1 MGIKQLFLF
10 VLSIGIVSKLDAQA
24 KGASPILT
32 SKSSTLYSSTYAV
45 VIGISDYQNPSIPD
59 LRYADKDAEVFA
71 NYLRSKA
78 GGRLDED
85 HLKVL
90 INQQATM
97 AQFANALDWLWEV
110 CKEGDQAII
119 YFSGHG
125 DVEKKSLTQPGFL
138 LCWDSPA
145 HVYMAGGAFAL
156 PMLQEVIS
164 TLSIQ
169 NKAKVVVITD
179 ACHSGVLAGS
189 SVGGAHATAS
199 NLAKQYA
206 NEVKIMSCQPNE
218 YSIEGE
224 QWGGGRGAFSFHL
237 VEGLYGF
244 ADSNNDQLVTLQEM
258 GRYLE
263 DHVTNE
269 VVPISQVPMIIGN
282 RTERL
287 ASVDSEL
294 LSSIKS
300 GKGNQNQLFSS
311 IDSKGIEEEVLK
323 GLDSSIL
330 VMYQHFKSA
339 LKDKKL
345 LEPKNDCADFYYEQ
359 LAKVPELNRL
369 HSTMRRNYAAVLQD
383 ESQQVM
389 NNWIGMDIKQMSL
402 SVKSRVNKYGVYPR
416 YLERAMELLGSN
428 HYMYK
433 SLQSRKYFFEG
444 YLSNLSNRNANKMEG
459 QKAMALFDLS
469 LQWQSDLP
477 HLYWQKSLIYGYCY
491 LQPDS
496 AIFYARK
503 AMELQPSWLLP
514 CYTTAVLF
522 SRIPKSIDNAVPF
535 LEEAV
540 SIDSNSVMVWQAYGD
555 YWNLKNEFVKAE
567 QCYKKAILADSIQ
580 SVPYL
585 NISSLYQKLNR
596 YDDAELMINKAL
608 TLDSTQPEVYG
619 NYGLLLK
626 KMKRFAESEIILKK
640 SLKLDPLQSNV
651 WGTLGLVYAILNQ
664 YEDAEMAFDRAI
676 KNDSRNLNAQINM
689 VCLLSIQMKK
699 DKAFEYL
706 NEAFKNGFHDYN
718 GLQEDPDLSYLRSLP
733 EWHALIA
740 KYFPEKMK

>member
-1 MGIKQLFLF
+1 
-10 VLSIGIVSKLDAQA
+10 
-24 KGASPILT
+24 
-32 SKSSTLYSSTYAV
+32 
-45 VIGISDYQNPSIPD
+45 
-59 LRYADKDAEVFA
+59 
-71 NYLRSKA
+71 
-78 GGRLDED
+78 
-85 HLKVL
+85 
-90 INQQATM
+90 
-97 AQFANALDWLWEV
+97 
-110 CKEGDQAII
+110 
-119 YFSGHG
+119 
-125 DVEKKSLTQPGFL
+125 
-138 LCWDSPA
+138 
-145 HVYMAGGAFAL
+145 
-156 PMLQEVIS
+156 
-164 TLSIQ
+164 
-169 NKAKVVVITD
+169 
-179 ACHSGVLAGS
+179 
-189 SVGGAHATAS
+189 
-199 NLAKQYA
+199 
-206 NEVKIMSCQPNE
+206 
-218 YSIEGE
+218 
-224 QWGGGRGAFSFHL
+224 
-237 VEGLYGF
+237 
-244 ADSNNDQLVTLQEM
+244 
-258 GRYLE
+258 
-263 DHVTNE
+263 
-269 VVPISQVPMIIGN
+269 
-282 RTERL
+282 
-287 ASVDSEL
+287 
-294 LSSIKS
+294 
-300 GKGNQNQLFSS
+300 
-311 IDSKGIEEEVLK
+311 
-323 GLDSSIL
+323 
-330 VMYQHFKSA
+330 
-339 LKDKKL
+339 
-345 LEPKNDCADFYYEQ
+345 
-359 LAKVPELNRL
+359 
-369 HSTMRRNYAAVLQD
+369 
-383 ESQQVM
+383 
-389 NNWIGMDIKQMSL
+389 MSL

-459 QKAMALFDLS
+459 QKAMVLFDLS

-477 HLYWQKSLIYGYCY
+477 HVYWQKSLVFGYCY

-706 NEAFKNGFHDYN
+706 NEAYKNGFHDYN

>member
-1 MGIKQLFLF
+1 MFLF
-10 VLSIGIVSKLDAQA
+10 VLSIGMLGKLDAQT
-24 KGASPILT
+24 KGASPVLT
-32 SKSSTLYSSTYAV
+32 SKSSTLNSSTYAV

-59 LRYADKDAEVFA
+59 LRFADKDAEVFA
-71 NYLRSKA
+71 NYLRSNA
-78 GGRLDED
+78 GGKLDQD

-90 INQQATM
+90 INQEATM

-224 QWGGGRGAFSFHL
+224 QWGGGRGAFSYHL

-244 ADSNNDQLVTLQEM
+244 ADSNNDQFVSLQEI

-300 GKGNQNQLFSS
+300 GKNNQNQLFSS
-311 IDSKGIEEEVLK
+311 IDSRGIEEEVLK

-330 VMYQHFKSA
+330 LNYQNFKSA
-339 LKDKKL
+339 LNDKKL

-359 LAKVPELNRL
+359 LIKVPELDRL

-444 YLSNLSNRNANKMEG
+444 YLSSLSNRTANKAEG
-459 QKAMALFDLS
+459 EKAMALFDLS
-469 LQWQSDLP
+469 LQWQPDLP
-477 HLYWQKSLIYGYCY
+477 HVYWQKSLVFGYCF
-491 LQPDS
+491 LQLDS

-514 CYTTAVLF
+514 CYTTAILF

-596 YDDAELMINKAL
+596 FDDAEFMIKKAIA
-608 TLDSTQPEVYG
+608 LDSTQPEVYG

-626 KMKRFAESEIILKK
+626 KMKRYTEAEIILKK
-640 SLKLDPLQSNV
+640 SLKLEPLQSNV

-676 KNDSRNLNAQINM
+676 KNDFRNLNAQINM
-689 VCLLSIQMKK
+689 VCLLSIQKK
-699 DKAFEYL
+699 KIKAFEYL

-718 GLQEDPDLSYLRSLP
+718 GLQEDPDLAYLRSLP
-733 EWHALIA
+733 EWEALIA